1 MSILHMTKLE
11 EGEEIL
17 FGPSRKASKS
27 NLTVKSEINPEDA
40 THTTFRTVC
49 ITNKRVII
57 EAGDS
62 ALAYPTD
69 DVQRVVVKR
78 NRDKKKQ
85 VTSFNIMEI
94 RTNRGNA
101 VKIEIPGVSA
111 EKEDILSQLFPNAK
125 ITEKSKLN
133 VFLDRVLGT

>member
-1 MSILHMTKLE
+1 MTKLE

-17 FGPSRKASKS
+17 FGPSRRASTS
-27 NLTVKSEINPEDA
+27 NLSVKSEHRPGDA

-62 ALAYPTD
+62 ALVYPTE
-69 DVQRVVVKR
+69 DVHAVFIKR
-78 NRDKKKQ
+78 IRDKKKQ

-94 RTNRGNA
+94 RTKRGNA

-111 EKEDILSQLFPNAK
+111 EKEALLSQLFQNAK
-125 ITEKSKLN
+125 IAEKSKLN
-133 VFLDRVLGT
+133 GFLDRVLGP

>member
-1 MSILHMTKLE
+1 MTKLE
-11 EGEEIL
+11 EDEEIL

-27 NLTVKSEINPEDA
+27 NLTVKSEINPGKV

-62 ALAYPTD
+62 ALTYPTA
-69 DVQRVVVKR
+69 DVQTVIVKR
-78 NRDKKKQ
+78 FRDKKKQ
-85 VTSFNIMEI
+85 VTSFNIVEI

-101 VKIEIPGVSA
+101 VKIEIPGVGA
-111 EKEDILSQLFPNAK
+111 DKEEVLAQLFQNAK
-125 ITEKSKLN
+125 ITEKSKLSG
-133 VFLDRVLGT
+133 FLDRFLAP